1 MPFAMTLIAT
11 MTLNFRV
18 TDGFSI
24 QHKYIT
30 EVHKPKVHNRNV
42 SVHQTLTITS
52 QIPVDTLVMLFQ
64 DKFHIGSRLTNRFT
78 FVRVISV
85 TR

>member
-24 QHKYIT
+24 QNGKYIT
-30 EVHKPKVHNRNV
+30 EMYRYIKH
-42 SVHQTLTITS
+42 
-52 QIPVDTLVMLFQ
+52 
-64 DKFHIGSRLTNRFT
+64 
-78 FVRVISV
+78 
-85 TR
+85 